1 MFDVICVGS
10 ALLDI
15 FVKSEKF
22 KKVNVPVPPSPGG
35 FGEARGVALCEEYGG
50 KTEVEEM
57 AVVSGGAGTNT
68 AVSFARK
75 GLKTAL
81 IAEVGRDL
89 VAGTIKQELVKEDVD
104 LLMLSEV
111 EGEKTGM
118 SVILVAPDGGR
129 SALIARGASKMLTN
143 DDIAWE
149 KLDAKWLYVSALGGE
164 LWLMQS
170 LIGHARDHDLKIAL
184 NPGMGEIQAIKRLS
198 AQAIEVWQGVEVLL
212 MNREE
217 AAVLLGLPLAE
228 EAAWRGTW
236 EIPGP
241 HWTVVTDGKKGG
253 AVMGEGKQ
261 FFYEA
266 AEAKVIE
273 ETGAGDAFGSGLVY
287 ALMQGKDIYEA
298 VEWGKKQAA
307 AVVSYIGAKQGLLTV
322 DAIAS

>member
-22 KKVNVPVPPSPGG
+22 KKI
-35 FGEARGVALCEEYGG
+35 EASSGVALCEEYGG

-57 AVVSGGAGTNT
+57 AVVSGGAGTNA

-81 IAEVGRDL
+81 IAEMGRDL
-89 VAGTIKQELVKEDVD
+89 VAGTIKQELVREDVD
-104 LLMLSEV
+104 LMMLSEV

-143 DDIAWE
+143 EDIHWD
-149 KLDAKWLYVSALGGE
+149 KLDTKWLYVSALGGE

-170 LIGHARDHDLKIAL
+170 LIGHARDHQLKIAV
-184 NPGMGEIQAIKRLS
+184 NPGMGEIEKIRSQMTDHGLQIF
-198 AQAIEVWQGVEVLL
+198 EGVEVLL

-217 AAVLLGLPLAE
+217 AAVLLGLPLEE

-236 EIPGP
+236 GIPGP
-241 HWTVVTDGKKGG
+241 HWVVVTDGKNGG
-253 AVMGEGKQ
+253 VVMGEEKQIFFDAGKTR
-261 FFYEA
+261 
-266 AEAKVIE
+266 VVE

-287 ALMQGKDIYEA
+287 ALMEGRDIETA
-298 VEWGKKQAA
+298 IKWGKNQAES
-307 AVVSYIGAKQGLLTV
+307 VVSYMGAKQGLLT
-322 DAIAS
+322 AEEISKE